1 MPTRPRGPSAGR
13 ARLAAAAALVL
24 TGPPAAAAADTI
36 TVVPTPGQRITIV
49 AAPAAATHAP
59 ALAAALAPHAAAVG
73 RWAGERRPAT
83 VFLVADRAAVPDT
96 PDAGGEVP
104 GAQIEV
110 ERSALHLWVG
120 LVPQTPDARP
130 PGFTRVVSNF
140 LVRTSLRQ
148 LAGARPRPLPAWIP
162 LGLLDQA
169 SLAPAQPVDPA
180 ALDDAPFLALLH
192 PVFND
197 PFIELLARHPALG
210 TAVARTIIEDLFSRW
225 PPARMGDLIRALRVQ
240 EFEAAFGRVYGRSF
254 DGYAEELERTL
265 GTRRRL

>member
-1 MPTRPRGPSAGR
+1 MPTRPRGPSAAR

-24 TGPPAAAAADTI
+24 PAPPAAAAATI

-49 AAPAAATHAP
+49 ADPAAATRAP
-59 ALAAALAPHAAAVG
+59 ALAAALAAHAAAVG
-73 RWAGERRPAT
+73 RWAGERQPAT

-110 ERSALHLWVG
+110 ERSALHLWAG

-148 LAGARPRPLPAWIP
+148 LAGSRPRPLPAWIP
-162 LGLLDQA
+162 LGLLDHA
-169 SLAPAQPVDPA
+169 SLAPALPVNPA

-192 PVFND
+192 PAFNE
-197 PFIELLARHPALG
+197 PFIELLAKLPALG
-210 TAVARTIIEDLFSRW
+210 TAVARAIIEDLFSRR
-225 PPARMGDLIRALRVQ
+225 PPERLGDLIRALRGQ
-240 EFEAAFGRVYGRSF
+240 EFEAAFEGVYGRSF
-254 DGYAEELERTL
+254 DGYAEELEQTL
-265 GTRRRL
+265 GSRRRL